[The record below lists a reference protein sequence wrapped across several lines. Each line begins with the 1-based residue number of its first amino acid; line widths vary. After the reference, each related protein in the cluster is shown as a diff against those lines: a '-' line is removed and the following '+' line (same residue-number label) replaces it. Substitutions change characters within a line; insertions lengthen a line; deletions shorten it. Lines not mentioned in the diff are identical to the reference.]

1 MNTEPAAD
9 CDSPLDHAAA
19 LRRAEGDV
27 ELLADMARIFLSDCP
42 RLIANIRAAV
52 ATGTPKQIQD
62 AAHELKGCL
71 GSFAAHRGFAAAEKL
86 EMLGR
91 SGPLSEARAAAALV
105 EAELARLTDAMQRLI
120 APAE

>member
-1 MNTEPAAD
+1 MNSEPAAD

-27 ELLADMARIFLSDCP
+27 ELLADMARIFLQDCP

-52 ATGTPKQIQD
+52 ANGRPKEIEH

-71 GSFAAHRGFAAAEKL
+71 GSFVARRGFAAAEKL
-86 EMLGR
+86 EILGR
-91 SGPLSEARAAAALV
+91 TGSLTDARAAAAVV
-105 EAELARLTDAMQRLI
+105 EAEVQRLTPAMERLI
-120 APAE
+120 TPAE

>member
-1 MNTEPAAD
+1 MNPEHPAD

-27 ELLADMARIFLSDCP
+27 ELLADMARIFLDDCP

-52 ATGTPKQIQD
+52 ANGTAKEIEH

-86 EMLGR
+86 ENLGR
-91 SGPLSEARAAAALV
+91 SGRLSDARVAAGLV
-105 EAELARLTDAMQRLI
+105 EAEVDQLTAALERLVSA
-120 APAE
+120 AK

>member
-1 MNTEPAAD
+1 MNRESAAD

-27 ELLADMARIFLSDCP
+27 ELLADMARIFLADCP

-52 ATGTPKQIQD
+52 ATGTPREIEN

-71 GSFAAHRGFAAAEKL
+71 GSFAAHRGFAAAEQL
-86 EMLGR
+86 EILGR
-91 SGPLSEARAAAALV
+91 AGAVPDARAAAARV
-105 EAELARLTDAMQRLI
+105 EAEVARLTAALERLI
-120 APAE
+120 SPAG

>member
-1 MNTEPAAD
+1 MNPERATD
-9 CDSPLDHAAA
+9 FDGPLEHAAA

-27 ELLADMARIFLSDCP
+27 TLLADMARIFLEDYP

-52 ATGTPKQIQD
+52 ANGTPKEIEN

-86 EMLGR
+86 EILGR
-91 SGPLSEARAAAALV
+91 TGSVTEAPAAAALV
-105 EAELARLTDAMQRLI
+105 EAELRQLAPAMERLI
-120 APAE
+120 CSAG

>member
-1 MNTEPAAD
+1 MNPAHTLDGA
-9 CDSPLDHAAA
+9 SPLDHAAA

-27 ELLADMARIFLSDCP
+27 ELLADMARIFLADCP

-52 ATGTPKQIQD
+52 AKGTLKEIEH

-86 EMLGR
+86 EMVGR
-91 SGPLSEARAAAALV
+91 AGPLADARAAAALV
-105 EAELARLTDAMQRLI
+105 EAELARLTPVMERLI
-120 APAE
+120 SPAE